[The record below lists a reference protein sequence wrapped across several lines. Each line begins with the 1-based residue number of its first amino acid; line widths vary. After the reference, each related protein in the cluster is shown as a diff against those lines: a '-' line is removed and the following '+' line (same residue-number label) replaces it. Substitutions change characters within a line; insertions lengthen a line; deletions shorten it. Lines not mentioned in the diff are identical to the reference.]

1 MSWFEDLA
9 GVSEGDEGAVRAAFD
24 VEGHTLVSQTT
35 GRRMQAGQLT
45 VPSLN
50 ELRQS
55 PPPSRGKNKLCEMVA
70 DVTALHVDPENA
82 GAVFQ
87 VASQFNLLE
96 MIGPSVSPADGIT
109 GYEYDRTQGPACAIA
124 CGAGTIWRNYFT
136 TLSGDLGQ
144 CRKQIDSLADMGR
157 ALGNESGAIWRMQ
170 NGYVLPGE
178 KALAQLRG
186 RILRMNEAGRDEIR
200 SLLRIG
206 LQQNTEVTVAG
217 GGSLVSQV
225 YASALPVA
233 YSNLPEWD
241 WEPFARLVL
250 EAAYEATLRIAA
262 QNASEGTSDK
272 LFLTLLGGGAFGNR
286 TEWITDAI
294 DYALR
299 RVNDAGLDVTIVSY
313 GQSQPALAR
322 LLSVYS

>member
-9 GVSEGDEGAVRAAFD
+9 GVPEGDEGAVRTAFD
-24 VEGHTLVSQTT
+24 VEGHTLVSRAT

-96 MIGPSVSPADGIT
+96 MTGPSVSPADGIT

-136 TLSGDLGQ
+136 SLSGDTGQ
-144 CRKQIDSLADMGR
+144 CRRQIDTLSDMGR
-157 ALGNESGAIWRMQ
+157 ALGNESGAIWQMK
-170 NGYVLPGE
+170 NGYVLPSE
-178 KALAQLRG
+178 EALAQLRG
-186 RILRMNEAGRDEIR
+186 RILRMSAAERDAMR
-200 SLLRIG
+200 ALLRIG
-206 LQQNTEVTVAG
+206 LQQDTEVTVSGAG
-217 GGSLVSQV
+217 TLVSQI

-250 EAAYEATLRIAA
+250 EASYEATLRIAA
-262 QNASEGTSDK
+262 MNAQRGASDK

-286 TEWITDAI
+286 MEWITDAI

-299 RVNDAGLDVTIVSY
+299 RVNDAGLDIAIVSY
-313 GQSQPALAR
+313 GQSQPALAG
-322 LLSVYS
+322 LLSDYS